1 MKRKTLYWTAAA
13 LLAAALSGC
22 GSQPAAEAANIN
34 QTMLIEKSAGEQTAY
49 SFPDSF
55 AGDWT
60 AQEGRLTI
68 RADAQITAGQGV
80 VLPVASVT
88 PGEFTQADVDNLLRV
103 LLKGAPL
110 YGCVQTKQELQE
122 SLDRINSPEW
132 SPDPNAPALTAEQR
146 ETRRDELIS
155 YYTAEIAE
163 APEEKPVIHGFS
175 DSDDSKAVRGSAAVD
190 GAVYDVSIDNTL
202 RLAQIIRR
210 DYKYKAGEPGSG
222 RVEISREEAIAL
234 GNTLIQEL
242 GFVDTMALDDAQE
255 WEPGVWRLY
264 YAPTVNGI
272 RVSGIRQ
279 DHFRADGT
287 RESYEYEYYNSSEE
301 AKGDTVSWYME
312 NIQIYVGKEGV
323 LSFEWYSPSGETALL
338 EESAALLPFAEI
350 AAVADTM
357 LPVVITGP
365 SESYTLVELDKLNG
379 LNTRMDVTITEVSL
393 TLMRIRDKGSLQ
405 GTIVPVWDFW
415 GSWCWYEPGNDASES
430 MHMASGSTTQ
440 PMLTLN
446 AIDGTVVSRLF
457 GY

>member
-1 MKRKTLYWTAAA
+1 MKRKTLCWAAA
-13 LLAAALSGC
+13 LLVAALSGC
-22 GSQPAAEAANIN
+22 GSLPAAEPASLN

-49 SFPDSF
+49 TFPDSF
-55 AGDWT
+55 TGEWT
-60 AQEGRLTI
+60 AQEGKLTI
-68 RADAQITAGQGV
+68 RADARVSAEQGV
-80 VLPVASVT
+80 ILPVASVT

-103 LLKGAPL
+103 LLKDAPL
-110 YGCVQTKQELQE
+110 YGCAQTKQELQE
-122 SLDRINSPEW
+122 ILDRINSPEW
-132 SPDPNAPALTAEQR
+132 PSDPDSPTQTAEQR
-146 ETRRDELIS
+146 EKRREELNA
-155 YYTAEIAE
+155 YYTAEIAK

-175 DSDDSKAVRGSAAVD
+175 DSDDPKTVRGSATVD
-190 GAVYDVSIDNTL
+190 GVIYDVSIDNNL
-202 RLAQIIRR
+202 RYAQIIQR
-210 DYKYKAGEPGSG
+210 DYKYSTAQAGNGRADFSLEKA
-222 RVEISREEAIAL
+222 VDLADAL
-234 GNTLIQEL
+234 MQEL
-242 GFVDTMALDDAQE
+242 GLAGMALDDAQE
-255 WEPGVWRLY
+255 WAPGVWRLY
-264 YAPTVNGI
+264 YTPTVNGI
-272 RVSGIRQ
+272 RLSSVRQ

-287 RESYEYEYYNSSEE
+287 RESYKYEFYNSSEG

-312 NIQIYVGKEGV
+312 NIQICVGKEGL
-323 LSFEWYSPSGETALL
+323 LSFEWYSPSDETNVL
-338 EESAALLPFAEI
+338 EDSAALLPFEEI

-379 LNTRMDVTITEVSL
+379 FETRMDVTITEVSL

>member
-1 MKRKTLYWTAAA
+1 MKRKTLCWAAA
-13 LLAAALSGC
+13 LLVAALSGC
-22 GSQPAAEAANIN
+22 GSLPAAEPASLN

-49 SFPDSF
+49 TFPDSF
-55 AGDWT
+55 TGEWT
-60 AQEGRLTI
+60 AQEGKLTI
-68 RADAQITAGQGV
+68 RADARVSAEQGV
-80 VLPVASVT
+80 ILPVASVT

-103 LLKGAPL
+103 LLQGEPL
-110 YGCVQTKQELQE
+110 YGYTQTKQELQE
-122 SLDRINSPEW
+122 ILDRINSPEW
-132 SPDPNAPALTAEQR
+132 SPDPDAPTQTAEQR
-146 ETRRDELIS
+146 EKRREELS
-155 YYTAEIAE
+155 AYYTAEIAK
-163 APEEKPVIHGFS
+163 APEDRPMIHGFS
-175 DSDDSKAVRGSAAVD
+175 DSGDPNAVRGFAAVA
-190 GAVYDVSIDNTL
+190 GVIYDVSIDNNL
-202 RLAQIIRR
+202 RYAQIIQR
-210 DYKYKAGEPGSG
+210 DYHYGTAQAGNG
-222 RVEISREEAIAL
+222 RTDISLEEAVDLADAL
-234 GNTLIQEL
+234 MQEL
-242 GFVDTMALDDAQE
+242 GLADMALDDAQE

-264 YAPTVNGI
+264 YTPCVNGI
-272 RVSGIRQ
+272 RVSSIRQ

-287 RESYEYEYYNSSEE
+287 RESYEYEFYNSSEG

-312 NIQIYVGKEGV
+312 NIQICVRKEGL
-323 LSFEWYSPSGETALL
+323 LSFEWYSPSDETNVL
-338 EESAALLPFAEI
+338 EDSAALLPFEEI

-379 LNTRMDVTITEVSL
+379 FETRMDVTISEVSL

-457 GY
+457 GH

>member
-1 MKRKTLYWTAAA
+1 MKRKTLCWAAA
-13 LLAAALSGC
+13 LLVAALSGC
-22 GSQPAAEAANIN
+22 GSLPAAEPASLN

-49 SFPDSF
+49 TFPDSF
-55 AGDWT
+55 TGEWT
-60 AQEGRLTI
+60 AQEGKLTI
-68 RADAQITAGQGV
+68 RADARVSAEQGV
-80 VLPVASVT
+80 MLPVASVT

-103 LLKGAPL
+103 LLQGEPL
-110 YGCVQTKQELQE
+110 YGYTQTKQELQE
-122 SLDRINSPEW
+122 ILDRINSPEW
-132 SPDPNAPALTAEQR
+132 SPDPDSPTQTAEQR
-146 ETRRDELIS
+146 EKRREELNA
-155 YYTAEIAE
+155 YYTAEIVK

-175 DSDDSKAVRGSAAVD
+175 DSDDPKTVRGSATVD
-190 GAVYDVSIDNTL
+190 GVIYDVSIDNNL
-202 RLAQIIRR
+202 RYAQIIQR
-210 DYKYKAGEPGSG
+210 DYKYSTAQPSNG
-222 RVEISREEAIAL
+222 RTDISLEEAVGLADAL
-234 GNTLIQEL
+234 MQEL
-242 GFVDTMALDDAQE
+242 GLAGMALDDAQE

-264 YAPTVNGI
+264 YTPTVNGI
-272 RVSGIRQ
+272 RLSSVRQ

-287 RESYEYEYYNSSEE
+287 RESYEYEFYNSSEG

-312 NIQIYVGKEGV
+312 NIQICVGKEGL
-323 LSFEWYSPSGETALL
+323 LSFEWYSPNGETNVL
-338 EESAALLPFAEI
+338 EDSAALLPFEEI

-379 LNTRMDVTITEVSL
+379 FETRMDVTITRVSL

>member
-1 MKRKTLYWTAAA
+1 MKRKTLCWAAA
-13 LLAAALSGC
+13 LLVAALSGC
-22 GSQPAAEAANIN
+22 SSLPAAEPASLN

-49 SFPDSF
+49 TFPDSF
-55 AGDWT
+55 TGEWT
-60 AQEGRLTI
+60 AQKGKLTI
-68 RADAQITAGQGV
+68 RADARVSAEQGV
-80 VLPVASVT
+80 ILPVASVT

-103 LLKGAPL
+103 LLKSAPL
-110 YGCVQTKQELQE
+110 YGYTQTKQELQE

-132 SPDPNAPALTAEQR
+132 SPDPDAPALTAEQR
-146 ETRRDELIS
+146 ESRRDELAA
-155 YYTAEIAE
+155 YYSVEIAK

-175 DSDDSKAVRGSAAVD
+175 DSDGPKAVRGSATVD
-190 GAVYDVSIDNTL
+190 GVVYDVSIDNNL
-202 RLAQIIRR
+202 RYAQIICR
-210 DYKYKAGEPGSG
+210 DYKYSANEPVSS
-222 RVEISREEAIAL
+222 RADISREEAVSLADA
-234 GNTLIQEL
+234 LIQEL
-242 GFVDTMALDDAQE
+242 GLASMALDDAQE

-272 RVSGIRQ
+272 RVSGVRQ

-287 RESYEYEYYNSSEE
+287 RESYEYEFYNSSEG

-312 NIQIYVGKEGV
+312 NIQICVGKEGL
-323 LSFEWYSPSGETALL
+323 LSFEWYSPSDETNVL
-338 EESAALLPFAEI
+338 EDSAALLPFEEI

-379 LNTRMDVTITEVSL
+379 FETRMDVTITRVSL

-415 GSWCWYEPGNDASES
+415 GSWCWYEPGNDTSES